1 MYYNQVEGD
10 FIMGKIEV
18 EKRVRELETLDGITL
33 AIWGMKPGDENERYV
48 VSFDISINTIFD
60 LMSFTEYDMENGD
73 FEPNLNDIFILDTF
87 YDCLM
92 NFSNITVEY
101 LVENE
106 INIYVPVGNSFAK
119 LEIRY
124 IEYEEVALTG
134 YERVAKCHGEKPFK
148 VGIFNYDTMEYDNFP
163 QDFVV
168 DDSKFYCYG

>member
-1 MYYNQVEGD
+1 MYYNQFEGD

-18 EKRVRELETLDGITL
+18 EKRVRELEALDGITL

-48 VSFDISINTIFD
+48 VSFDISINTILD
-60 LMSFTEYDMENGD
+60 LMSFTEYDMESGD

-101 LVENE
+101 LAENE

-134 YERVAKCHGEKPFK
+134 YERVAKYHGEKPFK
-148 VGIFNYDTMEYDNFP
+148 VGVFNYDTMEYDNFP

>member
-1 MYYNQVEGD
+1 MGSLT
-10 FIMGKIEV
+10 MGKIEV
-18 EKRVRELETLDGITL
+18 EKRVRELEALDGITL
-33 AIWGMKPGDENERYV
+33 AIWGMKPGDGNERYV

-60 LMSFTEYDMENGD
+60 LMSFTEYDMESGD

-101 LVENE
+101 LAENE

-148 VGIFNYDTMEYDNFP
+148 VGIFNYDTMGYDNFP

>member
-18 EKRVRELETLDGITL
+18 EKRVRELEALDGITL

-48 VSFDISINTIFD
+48 VSFDISI
-60 LMSFTEYDMENGD
+60 
-73 FEPNLNDIFILDTF
+73 
-87 YDCLM
+87 M

-101 LVENE
+101 LAENE

-148 VGIFNYDTMEYDNFP
+148 VGIFNYDTMGYDNFP

>member
-1 MYYNQVEGD
+1 
-10 FIMGKIEV
+10 MGKIEV
-18 EKRVRELETLDGITL
+18 EKRVRELEALDGITL
-33 AIWGMKPGDENERYV
+33 AIWGLKPGDENERYV

-60 LMSFTEYDMENGD
+60 LMSFTEYDMESGD

-101 LVENE
+101 LTENE

-148 VGIFNYDTMEYDNFP
+148 VGVFNYDTMEYDNFP
-163 QDFVV
+163 QDFVA